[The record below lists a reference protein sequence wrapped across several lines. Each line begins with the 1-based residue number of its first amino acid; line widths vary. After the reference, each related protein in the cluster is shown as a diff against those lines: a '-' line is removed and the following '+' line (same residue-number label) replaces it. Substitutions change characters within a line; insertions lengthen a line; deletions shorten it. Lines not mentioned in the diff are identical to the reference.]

1 MRKTSRLP
9 LAALLLALLVIFTG
23 QASPASAADSLTT
36 ARQKREAARKKQAE
50 LARKVD
56 SLKASDEELD
66 KAVRTLEKQVAAE
79 QAAAD
84 SARRAVEAAVAA
96 LTATEAKLAD
106 TEKQIGSLHNAVVK
120 RAVDNYVRP
129 RNEIFGGVMAT
140 DDLGE
145 ASRRDTLL
153 RQVSDRDR
161 DVADQLRAAR
171 LDLIDQQEKAKK
183 ARDLV
188 AERRKAQL
196 AKLSEVQKALG
207 EKARLSEALESR
219 LREYQEEADAVAR
232 EESGLVAL
240 IQRKEQERA
249 SRSDGGTVDGRIS
262 GAGLIWPV
270 RGPVTSGYGYRW
282 GRLHAG
288 IDIGAGTGTP
298 IRAAKGGVVTY
309 AGSMSGY
316 GNVVIISHGGGF
328 TTLYAHQ
335 SRIGTSD
342 GAEVGQGQ
350 VIGYVGSTGRST
362 GPHLHFETR
371 VNGNPQDPRRYL
383 P

>member
-9 LAALLLALLVIFTG
+9 LAALLLALLVIFTS

-50 LARKVD
+50 LARKLD

-96 LTATEAKLAD
+96 LNATEAKLAD
-106 TEKQIGSLHNAVVK
+106 TEKQIGTLHNAVVK

-145 ASRRDTLL
+145 ASRRDTLR

-171 LDLIDQQEKAKK
+171 LDLIDQQEKARQ

-188 AERRKAQL
+188 ADRRKAQL

-207 EKARLSEALESR
+207 EKARLSSALDAR

-249 SRSDGGTVDGRIS
+249 SRSDGGTIDGRIS

-298 IRAAKGGVVTY
+298 IRAAKAGVVTY
-309 AGSMSGY
+309 AGTMSGY
-316 GNVVIISHGGGF
+316 GNVVIVSHGGGF